1 MDNNE
6 NKEEQVVVEQTETKE
21 KKKFNPVIL
30 IVIAIVFL
38 LLLVVGT
45 IVLAIVG
52 VFGFRFLKS
61 SKKTVTSK
69 VNVVEVNKYADYQ
82 LKDNALSK
90 FDLYFLQLE
99 NNKKNNV
106 YSPLS
111 IKYALEMLN
120 EGAKGNS
127 KKQINNI

>member
-6 NKEEQVVVEQTETKE
+6 NKEEQIVVEESEKKE

-82 LKDNALSK
+82 LNDNALSK
-90 FDLYFLQLE
+90 FDLYLF
-99 NNKKNNV
+99 
-106 YSPLS
+106 
-111 IKYALEMLN
+111 
-120 EGAKGNS
+120 
-127 KKQINNI
+127 